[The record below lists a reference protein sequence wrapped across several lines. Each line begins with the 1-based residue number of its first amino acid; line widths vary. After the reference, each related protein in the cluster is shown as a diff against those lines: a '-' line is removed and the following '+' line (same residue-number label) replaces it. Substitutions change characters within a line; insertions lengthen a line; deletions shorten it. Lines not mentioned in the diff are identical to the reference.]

1 MIARLRGWI
10 ARFLADEDL
19 DRDAR
24 RHQAAA
30 NRLDNTLR
38 ELLKR

>member
-1 MIARLRGWI
+1 MIGRLRAWIARL
-10 ARFLADEDL
+10 LADEAL

-24 RHQAAA
+24 RHRAAA
-30 NRLDNTLR
+30 DQLDHTLR